1 MASDDQIKFSLDLD
15 ASGFKEGIEGAKQAL
30 EAMAKTSK
38 GLEEVIGSLKGMA
51 VLAASLYG
59 AFKIL
64 QGVVETVFEA
74 ENIKAINQQFEILA
88 KNAGIAG
95 DKLKEGLVDAAGGLI
110 DDTDLLQ
117 SANKAIVAMGE
128 SAGRLPQIM
137 ELARKATAA
146 FGGDL
151 EQNFQNITQAVS
163 TGNLRML
170 KQMGIVVDT
179 DEAMRKYALTIGR
192 SVSQLTDAE
201 RRQATLNA
209 VLEKGKTAFAGV
221 TNEIREGQNTWKEV
235 QVILK
240 SVEETM
246 VLVFEKTFGPL
257 VRKYL
262 SNIKSMAQDTKDF
275 LVAWAG
281 DGAEGAKANAEKL
294 KDHIRDLQIQL
305 QNLKSGNESESF
317 LDKIFGNDTK
327 NKIAG
332 VRLELEMSK
341 KELAAYEAQLKSTSE
356 AQATGKPSAGGGDSS
371 EQRAKQIRDL
381 QLRTQFESDLVK
393 LQEQQLQFYQANATT
408 ADQFNQ
414 LEIQRLDNIEQRREA
429 ELAALDARR
438 QQGLVDEQNFQ
449 LQKEQI
455 ELQSM
460 ERREEMRRTQEQ
472 RRMEVYDN
480 ELRGAQNV
488 GQGISAAFHQGA
500 AQATA
505 DMKNFGKQGQ
515 MVFGSFQKNAV
526 SSLQAFGA
534 GTETAAEAAKGFLFG
549 MLADVAEGYGR
560 MMMLTAFETF
570 PAINVPKLAAGAA
583 LVALSGYLRSQA
595 QGGKAGGLGGAG
607 AGVGGGGGFGG
618 GAPEQN
624 VAANQQEK
632 KSVTIAIQGNYFDTD
647 QTRTRLLD
655 MIREASDYTDYK
667 YVQIGGN

>member
-15 ASGFKEGIEGAKQAL
+15 ASGFKEGIEGAKMAL

-59 AFKIL
+59 AFKVL
-64 QGVVETVFEA
+64 QGIVETVFEA
-74 ENIKAINQQFEILA
+74 ENIKAVNQQFEILA

-95 DKLKEGLVDAAGGLI
+95 DSLKEGLVEAAGGLI

-117 SANKAIVAMGE
+117 SANKAIVAMGD
-128 SAGRLPQIM
+128 SAGKLPQIM

-179 DEAMRKYALTIGR
+179 DEALRKYALTIGR

-209 VLEKGKTAFAGV
+209 VLEKGKTAFAGISD
-221 TNEIREGQNTWKEV
+221 EIREGQNTWKQIEV
-235 QVILK
+235 IIKQV
-240 SVEETM
+240 SET
-246 VLVFEKTFGPL
+246 LTLAFEKTFGGT

-262 SNIKSMAQDTKDF
+262 SGIKEMA
-275 LVAWAG
+275 G
-281 DGAEGAKANAEKL
+281 
-294 KDHIRDLQIQL
+294 
-305 QNLKSGNESESF
+305 
-317 LDKIFGNDTK
+317 DTK
-327 NKIAG
+327 NFVDFLYG
-332 VRLELEMSK
+332 TEDRESK
-341 KELAAYEAQLKSTSE
+341 VARVSKDLIQLKEKLINLESGKVGWFDSFFGAPVMEQINKTKAAITAAE
-356 AQATGKPSAGGGDSS
+356 AELQGFRQEASKPVEVKGAGAGSGGDSA
-371 EQRAKQIRDL
+371 EARAKHIRDL

-414 LEIQRLDNIEQRREA
+414 LEIQRLDNIEQRRET

-560 MMMLTAFETF
+560 MMMLTAFESF

-583 LVALSGYLRSQA
+583 LIALSGYLRSQA
-595 QGGKAGGLGGAG
+595 AGGKAGGLGGAG

-647 QTRTRLLD
+647 QTRTRLLE
-655 MIREASDYTDYK
+655 MIREGTDATDFR
-667 YVQIGGN
+667 YVQIGTP